1 MISDGEFSV
10 KSTYDMLEDLLLEG
24 SKGDVED
31 RVFKVLWK
39 SPAHQKWLHFLE
51 SFFLIVLRLGEI
63 WQCVVLYLTRGFF
76 YVFFFFFVKGR
87 RKLLVVFSFIVT

>member
-39 SPAHQKWLHFLE
+39 TPAHQK
-51 SFFLIVLRLGEI
+51 
-63 WQCVVLYLTRGFF
+63 
-76 YVFFFFFVKGR
+76 
-87 RKLLVVFSFIVT
+87 

>member
-1 MISDGEFSV
+1 MGWSKKTKRAKNHVSSHNGVFFNLVLWGTTISRARVEDVRLRDQEGMDELLNNDGEFSV

-39 SPAHQKWLHFLE
+39 SPAHQK
-51 SFFLIVLRLGEI
+51 
-63 WQCVVLYLTRGFF
+63 
-76 YVFFFFFVKGR
+76 
-87 RKLLVVFSFIVT
+87 